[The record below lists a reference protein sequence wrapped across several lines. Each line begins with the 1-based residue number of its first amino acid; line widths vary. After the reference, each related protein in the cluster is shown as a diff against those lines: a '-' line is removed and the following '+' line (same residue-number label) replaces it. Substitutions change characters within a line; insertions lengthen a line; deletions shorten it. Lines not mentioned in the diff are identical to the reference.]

1 VNNRSSFI
9 ADLGEL
15 LKVIGVSLTA
25 FFLLT
30 PTPAW
35 AQSPLKAKAIVSK
48 AKASGEVVSAR
59 QTTINGFTAISGATV
74 FTENRIRTGEHGAAV
89 INLGNLG
96 RIEFGPETDMTLRLS
111 ETGIGGELRSNH
123 VVVSAR
129 AGAAISI
136 NTAESVVT
144 TDGRQPAVLT
154 IYANGARARVVTHLG
169 AANVVST
176 GENSPAGAKEL
187 AQPPRGVGLRR
198 AGLVAGSIGAA
209 GVGHTVVQA
218 ATAKPDPPTFTGL
231 FKAGVNYSV
240 TPKPG
245 RVPGPNEPFETSI
258 TCRDGDNIFCRKKSS
273 YKPERP

>member
-1 VNNRSSFI
+1 VNDRSSFT
-9 ADLGEL
+9 AYLGEL
-15 LKVIGVSLTA
+15 LKVIGVGFA
-25 FFLLT
+25 VFFLLT
-30 PTPAW
+30 PSPAR
-35 AQSPLKAKAIVSK
+35 AQSSLKVKAIRSK
-48 AKASGEVVSAR
+48 AKAAGEVVSAR

-111 ETGIGGELRSNH
+111 ETSIGGELRSNH

-129 AGAAISI
+129 AGTAISI

-144 TDGRQPAVLT
+144 TDGRQPAVMT
-154 IYANGARARVVTHLG
+154 IYVNGARARVVTHLG

-176 GENSPAGAKEL
+176 GENSHADAKEL
-187 AQPPRGVGLRR
+187 AQPTRGGGLRR

-209 GVGHTVVQA
+209 GLGQTAVQSA
-218 ATAKPDPPTFTGL
+218 IANPDPPTFTGL

-258 TCRDGDNIFCRKKSS
+258 TCRDGDNRFCRKKSS